1 MDPYAMNDGVT
12 SPGTR
17 WYAHD
22 LPAKDSLHIAAHVY
36 GTMPPGW
43 QLLWRQTVRQLV
55 NARTAARDLSLMCL
69 TVDWDR
75 GLLELDLP
83 WTDEVLTG
91 IARRC
96 AQRSRFICRQCGKA
110 GLLRQFGMSEAAVLC
125 ARCAGPELL
134 HRAIDD
140 TIKYPGLI
148 AIGGRVDDV
157 RRVPE
162 VLRKNFI
169 QAARRDDASED
180 TASLSMDA
188 ISFRRWVAQL
198 QRVQGVLPL
207 RST

>member
-1 MDPYAMNDGVT
+1 MGSDAMNDCAT
-12 SPGTR
+12 SSTAS

-36 GTMPPGW
+36 GTLPPGW
-43 QLLWRQTVRQLV
+43 QRLWRQTVRQLV
-55 NARTAARDLSLMCL
+55 NARTADRELSLMCL

-83 WTDEVLTG
+83 WADEVLIG

-125 ARCAGPELL
+125 ARCAAPELL

-140 TIKYPGLI
+140 AVKYPGLI

-162 VLRKNFI
+162 VLRKAFVR
-169 QAARRDDASED
+169 AARRDDVLGDVAP
-180 TASLSMDA
+180 LSMDVA
-188 ISFRRWVAQL
+188 SFRRWVAQL
-198 QRVQGVLPL
+198 QRVQSVLPP